1 MTERHGRRGTRIDSV
16 GRRRSRLAVRVR
28 MVIAL
33 LPFLSFNVSAACRL
47 SLSQASLNSFADR
60 PARYLDRYPVGGKD
74 LTFAVRNFASFNRF
88 GLKGVA
94 AMMRTANQL
103 QKTAIGRGLAGA
115 VNACIP
121 RDAEVAR
128 QIADV
133 VKQSAD
139 RDIIDAYLE
148 VADDGTSPP
157 TAAAASPDLEGRA
170 QSPVSL
176 DLDQSTAI
184 ASPSVPTIALPPK
197 K

>member
-1 MTERHGRRGTRIDSV
+1 M
-16 GRRRSRLAVRVR
+16 
-28 MVIAL
+28 AL
-33 LPFLSFNVSAACRL
+33 LPFGASNVSAACRL
-47 SLSQASLNSFADR
+47 SLSQASLNSFADQ
-60 PARYLDRYPVGGKD
+60 PTRYLDRFPEGGKD
-74 LTFAVRNFASFNRF
+74 LTFAVRSFASFNRF

-94 AMMRTANQL
+94 AMIRTANPL

-139 RDIIDAYLE
+139 RDIIDAYLD

-157 TAAAASPDLEGRA
+157 TAASASASPDIERRA
-170 QSPVSL
+170 QGPVSL

-184 ASPSVPTIALPPK
+184 ASPIVPTIALPPK